1 MLCTLNIICANI
13 SRKLV
18 PKYDVEECWEEVER
32 GRGRGVGVA
41 GVKERVRKGAS
52 HRTNRSHP
60 LKEITRRS
68 VEHCTPHADGA
79 GLNELGWSQ

>member
-41 GVKERVRKGAS
+41 GV
-52 HRTNRSHP
+52 
-60 LKEITRRS
+60 
-68 VEHCTPHADGA
+68 
-79 GLNELGWSQ
+79 